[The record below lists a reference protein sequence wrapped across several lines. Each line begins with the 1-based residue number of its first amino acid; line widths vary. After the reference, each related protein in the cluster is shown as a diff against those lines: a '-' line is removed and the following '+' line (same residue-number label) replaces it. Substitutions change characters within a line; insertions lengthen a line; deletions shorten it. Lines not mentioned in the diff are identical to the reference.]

1 MLLFLASYQVCA
13 NQTAKNLVL
22 FTSPRYND
30 SDESRDL
37 QALPN
42 SKDPGRGGGL

>member
-1 MLLFLASYQVCA
+1 MLLFLASYRLCA

-22 FTSPRYND
+22 FTSPIYND

-42 SKDPGRGGGL
+42 SKDPGRGGSM